1 MEMKI
6 GEVIGAI
13 RKNKNLKSKDV
24 YKGILSRPA
33 ISRFEKGHSSDTT
46 TDKFFQ
52 ILDNLNLSLEEFHFL
67 YDGNKANTDAMMISA
82 YSEAYYAKDIPK
94 LAVLEEEVKNR
105 FEETSKIKYL
115 HHASIV
121 HLLRCNLSELPFPHK
136 ELAVIKDYL
145 FQCETWNY
153 YELVLFTNSLDFFPE
168 EVLDAVYTK
177 AKEKMT
183 EFNQLKR
190 YKNELFSL
198 ISNILVLQLEKNNLE
213 KSLLYYADLEKTLST
228 SDNRMYEHAMLLFF
242 KELIAVMQHKEDTEK
257 LTAILQTFKLLDM
270 ERIGNQCAGLLEIV
284 RKNNA

>member
-1 MEMKI
+1 MQI

-33 ISRFEKGHSSDTT
+33 ISRFEKGKSDTT
-46 TDKFFQ
+46 AGKFLQ
-52 ILDNLNLSLEEFHFL
+52 ILDNLNLYLEEFTFI
-67 YDGNKANTDAMMISA
+67 YSDNKANTDAMMISA
-82 YSEAYYAKDIPK
+82 YSEAYYAKDIPR
-94 LAVLEEEVKNR
+94 LAALEEEARNH
-105 FEETSKIKYL
+105 FDETFQIRYL
-115 HHASIV
+115 HHASII

-145 FQCETWNY
+145 FQCETWHY
-153 YELVLFTNSLDFFPE
+153 YELVLFTNALDFFPE
-168 EVLDAVYTK
+168 DAVDAVYAR

-183 EFNQLKR
+183 EFNQMKR

-198 ISNILVLQLEKNNLE
+198 ISNILVLQLEKNDLE
-213 KSLLYYADLEKTLST
+213 KSLFYYADLEKTVSA
-228 SDNRMYEHAMLLFF
+228 SDNKMYEHTMLLFF
-242 KELIAVMQHKEDTEK
+242 KELIAIMQHQKDAQK
-257 LTAILQTFKLLDM
+257 LTDIIQTFNLLNM

>member
-1 MEMKI
+1 MKI

>member
-1 MEMKI
+1 MQI

-33 ISRFEKGHSSDTT
+33 ISRFEKGQSDTT
-46 TDKFFQ
+46 AGKLLQ
-52 ILDNLNLSLEEFHFL
+52 ILDNLNLSLEEFYFL
-67 YDGNKANTDAMMISA
+67 YNDNKENTDAMMISA
-82 YSEAYYAKDIPK
+82 YSEAYYAKDIPR
-94 LAVLEEEVKNR
+94 LAALEEEARNY
-105 FEETSKIKYL
+105 FDGTSQIKYL
-115 HHASIV
+115 HHASII

-145 FQCETWNY
+145 FHCETWHY
-153 YELVLFTNSLDFFPE
+153 YELVLFTNALDFFPE
-168 EVLDAVYTK
+168 DVLDAVYAR

-183 EFNQLKR
+183 EFNRMKR

-198 ISNILVLQLEKNNLE
+198 ISNILVLQLEKNNPE
-213 KSLLYYADLEKTLST
+213 KSLLYYADLEKTVSA

-242 KELIAVMQHKEDTEK
+242 KELIAIMQHKEDTEK
-257 LTAILQTFKLLDM
+257 LTAILQTFNLLNM
-270 ERIGNQCAGLLEIV
+270 ERMGNQCMGLLETV

>member
-1 MEMKI
+1 MQI

-33 ISRFEKGHSSDTT
+33 ISRFEKGQSDTT
-46 TDKFFQ
+46 AEKFLQ
-52 ILDNLNLSLEEFHFL
+52 ILHNLNLSLEEFHFL
-67 YDGNKANTDAMMISA
+67 YDGNKASTDAMMISA
-82 YSEAYYAKDIPK
+82 YSEAYYSKDIPR
-94 LAVLEEEVKNR
+94 LAALEEEARNH
-105 FEETSKIKYL
+105 FDETFQIRYL
-115 HHASIV
+115 HHASII

-136 ELAVIKDYL
+136 EFAIIKDYL
-145 FQCETWNY
+145 FHCESWHY

-168 EVLDAVYTK
+168 DVLDAVYAR

-183 EFNQLKR
+183 KFNQIKR

-198 ISNILVLQLEKNNLE
+198 ISNILVLQLENNNIE
-213 KSLLYYADLEKTLST
+213 KSLFYYADLEKTVSA
-228 SDNRMYEHAMLLFF
+228 SDNRMYEHTMLLFF
-242 KELIAVMQHKEDTEK
+242 KELIAIMQHQKDAQK
-257 LTAILQTFKLLDM
+257 LTDIIQTFKLLDM

>member
-1 MEMKI
+1 MKI
-6 GEVIGAI
+6 GAVIGAI

-33 ISRFEKGHSSDTT
+33 ISRFEKGHSDTT
-46 TDKFFQ
+46 ADKFFQ

-105 FEETSKIKYL
+105 FEETSKIQYL

>member
-13 RKNKNLKSKDV
+13 RKNKNLKLKDV

-33 ISRFEKGHSSDTT
+33 ISRFEKGHSDTT

>member
-1 MEMKI
+1 MQI
-6 GEVIGAI
+6 GEAIGAI
-13 RKNKNLKSKDV
+13 RKNKNLKSKDI

-33 ISRFEKGHSSDTT
+33 ISRFEKGHSDTT
-46 TDKFFQ
+46 AEKFFQ

-67 YDGNKANTDAMMISA
+67 SNNKANTDAMMIST
-82 YSEAYYAKDIPK
+82 YSEAYYAKDLLR
-94 LAVLEEEVKNR
+94 LAALEEKAKNR

-115 HHASIV
+115 HHASII
-121 HLLRCNLSELPFPHK
+121 HLLQCNISELPFPHK

-145 FQCETWNY
+145 FQCETWHY

-168 EVLDAVYTK
+168 DVLDAVYAR

-183 EFNQLKR
+183 EFNRMKSYQ
-190 YKNELFSL
+190 NELFSL
-198 ISNILVLQLEKNNLE
+198 ISNILVLQLGKNNLE
-213 KSLLYYADLEKTLST
+213 KSWLYYADLEKTVSA

-242 KELIAVMQHKEDTEK
+242 KELIAIMQHKEDTEK
-257 LTAILQTFKLLDM
+257 LTAILQTFNLLNM

>member
-1 MEMKI
+1 
-6 GEVIGAI
+6 
-13 RKNKNLKSKDV
+13 
-24 YKGILSRPA
+24 
-33 ISRFEKGHSSDTT
+33 
-46 TDKFFQ
+46 
-52 ILDNLNLSLEEFHFL
+52 
-67 YDGNKANTDAMMISA
+67 MMISA
-82 YSEAYYAKDIPK
+82 YSEAYYAKDLLR
-94 LAVLEEEVKNR
+94 LAELEEEGNKH
-105 FEETSKIKYL
+105 FDETSQIRFL
-115 HHASIV
+115 HHASII

-213 KSLLYYADLEKTLST
+213 KSLFYYADLEKTISA
-228 SDNRMYEHAMLLFF
+228 SDNRMYEHALLLFF
-242 KELIAVMQHKEDTEK
+242 KELIGIMQHQEDTQK
-257 LTAILQTFKLLDM
+257 LTDIIQTFKLLDM
-270 ERIGNQCAGLLEIV
+270 ERVANHCADLLETV
-284 RKNNA
+284 RNNNA

>member
-1 MEMKI
+1 M
-6 GEVIGAI
+6 
-13 RKNKNLKSKDV
+13 

-33 ISRFEKGHSSDTT
+33 ISRFEKGKSDTT
-46 TDKFFQ
+46 AEKLFQ
-52 ILDNLNLSLEEFHFL
+52 ILDNLNLTLEEFHFL
-67 YDGNKANTDAMMISA
+67 YNGNKANTDAMMISA
-82 YSEAYYAKDIPK
+82 YSEAYYAKDLLR
-94 LAVLEEEVKNR
+94 LAELEEEGNKH
-105 FEETSKIKYL
+105 FDETSQIRFL
-115 HHASIV
+115 HHASII

>member
-6 GEVIGAI
+6 GEVISAI

-33 ISRFEKGHSSDTT
+33 ISRFEKGHSDTT
-46 TDKFFQ
+46 ADKFLQ

-67 YDGNKANTDAMMISA
+67 YNGNKANTDDMMISA
-82 YSEAYYAKDIPK
+82 YSEAYYAKD
-94 LAVLEEEVKNR
+94 LLRLVALEEEGNKH
-105 FEETSKIKYL
+105 FDETSQIRFL
-115 HHASIV
+115 HHASII
-121 HLLRCNLSELPFPHK
+121 HLLLCNLSGLPFPHK

-145 FQCETWNY
+145 FHCETWHY
-153 YELVLFTNSLDFFPE
+153 YELVLFTNALDFFSDD
-168 EVLDAVYTK
+168 VLDAVYTK
-177 AKEKMT
+177 AKEKMI

-213 KSLLYYADLEKTLST
+213 KSLLYYADLEKTVSA

-242 KELIAVMQHKEDTEK
+242 KELIAIMQHKEDTEK
-257 LTAILQTFKLLDM
+257 LTAILQTFNLLNM
-270 ERIGNQCAGLLEIV
+270 ERIGNQCTGLLEIV